1 MAATARK
8 EASVVERATLSLLG
22 VPADAASV
30 AVATVRQGFAE
41 LDFAVGPRL
50 VALDFLPPCGA
61 GDVLSLSARGLSVEI
76 AVDIE
81 ATREARARL
90 LSLWSQIDPA
100 SCKP

>member
-8 EASVVERATLSLLG
+8 EASVVDRATLSLLG

-30 AVATVRQGFAE
+30 AVASVRQGFAE

-50 VALDFLPPCGA
+50 VALDFLPPCAA
-61 GDVLSLSARGLSVEI
+61 GDVLSLSPSGQAVEI
-76 AVDIE
+76 AVDPK

-90 LSLWSQIDPA
+90 LELWRQVAP
-100 SCKP
+100 